1 MKVGI
6 HQPQYLPWLAY
17 FLKIAKCDIFII
29 LDHVDFQK
37 NGLQNRN
44 QIKTDKG
51 YQWLTVPVQHKLG
64 QKINDIKI
72 NNQLNW
78 SKKHIKSIINHY
90 SRSKYFDFYI
100 NDFKKIYE
108 MNWNKL
114 VDLNLAF
121 IYLILNILKIKTKI
135 IKSSALN
142 VEGKSSQL
150 IINICKKV
158 GAKTY
163 ISGTGAREYL
173 NQNDFKTNKIELI
186 LEPPVFP
193 KKYDQVYN
201 NIGFLNDLSVVDIIM
216 NCGKEWENYC

>member
-6 HQPQYLPWLAY
+6 HQPQYLPWLPY

-51 YQWLTVPVQHKLG
+51 HQWITVPVEHKLG

-78 SKKHIKSIINHY
+78 RKKHTKSIINHY

-100 NDFKKIYE
+100 DDFKKIYE
-108 MNWNKL
+108 MNWVKL

-121 IYLILNILKIKTKI
+121 IYLILNILEIKTKI
-135 IKSSALN
+135 IKSSSLN

-150 IINICKKV
+150 LINICKKV
-158 GAKTY
+158 GAETY
-163 ISGTGAREYL
+163 ISGIGAREYL
-173 NQNDFKTNKIELI
+173 NQNDFKKNEIELI

-193 KKYDQVYN
+193 KKYNQVYN

-216 NCGKEWENYC
+216 NCGKEYENYC